1 MRMLK
6 RLLLG
11 RRDRTVLWFAGH
23 IAPVRWL
30 VSLLLVGKAKRTLRD
45 AACDRTMLPHQACLQ
60 ASRSVRK
67 TRLARTLTRQARR
80 GVSGTLK
87 RL

>member
-1 MRMLK
+1 MRALK

-11 RRDRTVLWFAGH
+11 RRDRTVLWLAGN
-23 IAPVRWL
+23 IAPIRWL
-30 VSLLLVGKAKRTLRD
+30 VSLLLVGRAKRTLRD
-45 AACDRTMLPHQACLQ
+45 AACERTPLPNQACLHV
-60 ASRSVRK
+60 ARSVRK
-67 TRLARTLTRQARR
+67 TTLARALTKRARR

>member
-1 MRMLK
+1 MRALK

-11 RRDRTVLWFAGH
+11 RRDRTVLWLAGNL
-23 IAPVRWL
+23 APVRWL
-30 VSLLLVGKAKRTLRD
+30 VSLFLVGKAKRTLRD
-45 AACDRTMLPHQACLQ
+45 AACARTPLPQQACLHV
-60 ASRSVRK
+60 AREVRK
-67 TRLARTLTRQARR
+67 TTVAKSLTKTARK

>member
-1 MRMLK
+1 MRVLK

-11 RRDRTVLWFAGH
+11 RRDRTVLWFASNL
-23 IAPVRWL
+23 APFRWL
-30 VSLLLVGKAKRTLRD
+30 VSLLLVGRAKRTLRD
-45 AACDRTMLPHQACLQ
+45 AACARTPLPQPACRQ
-60 ASRSVRK
+60 MARGVRK
-67 TRLARTLTRQARR
+67 TTVAKRLTKQARK